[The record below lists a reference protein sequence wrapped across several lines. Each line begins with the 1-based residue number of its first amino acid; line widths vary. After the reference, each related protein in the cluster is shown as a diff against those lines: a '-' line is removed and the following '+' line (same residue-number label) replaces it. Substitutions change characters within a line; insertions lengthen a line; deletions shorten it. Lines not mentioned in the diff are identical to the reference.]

1 MESRLIPLLQAL
13 LQLLLDVSLDSSLSE
28 DVKQQ
33 LRSQAT
39 LCLHLL
45 DGCCHDKLQVR
56 ITVLGPLEVP
66 EGPT

>member
-1 MESRLIPLLQAL
+1 MESRLGVLLRGL
-13 LQLLLDVSLDSSLSE
+13 LKLLLDVSLDSSLSD

-45 DGCCHDKLQVR
+45 DGCCHHKLQVKLSAGTSR
-56 ITVLGPLEVP
+56 GS
-66 EGPT
+66 